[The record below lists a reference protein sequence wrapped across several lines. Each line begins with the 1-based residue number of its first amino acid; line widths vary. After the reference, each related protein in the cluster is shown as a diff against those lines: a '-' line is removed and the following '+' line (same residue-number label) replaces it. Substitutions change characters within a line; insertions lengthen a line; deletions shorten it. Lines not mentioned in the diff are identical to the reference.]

1 MAAVEFRTL
10 EASQEMARIERVPLI
25 AASKIG
31 FIASKHLAKFKIAIF
46 KTNKKIERE
55 NPENE

>member
-10 EASQEMARIERVPLI
+10 EASQEMARIEKSAI